1 MKKQSSID
9 ILVNAIHKRFGIA
22 NCGDMEEE
30 IQQSKQ
36 LHKQEII
43 ESWENGYTHGASAN
57 DEPSIYHGTQYYQN
71 TYEKEN

>member
-9 ILVNAIHKRFGIA
+9 ILVNAIYKRFGIA

-30 IQQSKQ
+30 IQQAKE

-43 ESWENGYTHGASAN
+43 EATKYGNSFEQGDLICET
-57 DEPSIYHGTQYYQN
+57 YYKN
-71 TYEKEN
+71 TYEKES

>member
-9 ILVNAIHKRFGIA
+9 ILVNAIYKRFGIA

-30 IQQSKQ
+30 IQQAKE

-57 DEPSIYHGTQYYQN
+57 DEPSIYHGTQYYKN
-71 TYEKEN
+71 TYEKES